1 MMLDHIKE
9 TACPECGCNSILSMG
24 KMNRH
29 TNGQWN
35 ERLKFEC
42 GMSLH
47 YSPNFQ
53 RVQVEG
59 DCPKSAAYLAWKE
72 RRSVIAAAMVE
83 AARVVTGVSGSAD
96 LIALERSLRSDLD
109 LYRDVLDAPAK

>member
-1 MMLDHIKE
+1 MNLDHIE
-9 TACPECGCNSILSMG
+9 ATTCPECGCNSILSMG
-24 KMNRH
+24 KMNKH
-29 TNGQWN
+29 TNGHWN

-59 DCPKSAAYLAWKE
+59 HCERSASFVAWKE
-72 RRSVIAAAMVE
+72 KRKVIAAAMTE
-83 AARVVTGVSGSAD
+83 TARAAAGVPGSVDLSGLA
-96 LIALERSLRSDLD
+96 RSLRCDLD
-109 LYRDVLDAPAK
+109 LYRDELEGAAS